1 MIYASE
7 ARLRDAREVFFQRAG
22 FPPDGGYD
30 ERWIKVRY
38 LGVPVWLPNVENR
51 RRAVPLHDV
60 HHILTEY
67 PTTWRGEAEISAW
80 EVGSGGLGRF
90 WAGWILDLMNVAQG
104 LVINPRGVYAAFM
117 RGRQTANLFG
127 SDFNPRILD
136 KTVGGLRSTLNLEG
150 QLRSSDVGDHIAF
163 VFWTLMSVMVYLA
176 AGFIGCMPLI
186 AVLWLLSG

>member
-104 LVINPRGVYAAFM
+104 LVINPRGVFT
-117 RGRQTANLFG
+117 RHLCVEGKRQTFSAAISTRG
-127 SDFNPRILD
+127 SWIKRS
-136 KTVGGLRSTLNLEG
+136 VACGLR
-150 QLRSSDVGDHIAF
+150 
-163 VFWTLMSVMVYLA
+163 
-176 AGFIGCMPLI
+176 LI
-186 AVLWLLSG
+186 

>member
-1 MIYASE
+1 
-7 ARLRDAREVFFQRAG
+7 
-22 FPPDGGYD
+22 
-30 ERWIKVRY
+30 
-38 LGVPVWLPNVENR
+38 
-51 RRAVPLHDV
+51 
-60 HHILTEY
+60 
-67 PTTWRGEAEISAW
+67 
-80 EVGSGGLGRF
+80 
-90 WAGWILDLMNVAQG
+90 
-104 LVINPRGVYAAFM
+104 M

-176 AGFIGCMPLI
+176 VGFIGCMPLI